1 MANTL
6 ADRIVVILV
15 APCAK
20 LVYGII
26 LDSLNGL
33 TDTIHRQEKIGWVHE
48 PRGQQFNHP
57 LPSSHLRPRS
67 ANQKISAQGEEGRVN
82 PLQMIGFMEAMY

>member
-1 MANTL
+1 MANTV
-6 ADRIVVILV
+6 ADRIVVMLV

-26 LDSLNGL
+26 VDSLNGL
-33 TDTIHRQEKIGWVHE
+33 TDTIHRREKIEWVHE

-57 LPSSHLRPRS
+57 PPCFHLRPRS
-67 ANQKISAQGEEGRVN
+67 ANQR
-82 PLQMIGFMEAMY
+82 